1 MVNTGGH
8 RWPGGKLHAGDVP
21 GCHHDDHRDSHADGS
36 NWQKTPLE
44 NAPYVPP
51 DLRPIATR
59 GGGGG
64 GGEAGSPWS
73 GQPVACSDCHQEL
86 MTMM

>member
-21 GCHHDDHRDSHADGS
+21 GCHHDDHRDR
-36 NWQKTPLE
+36 E
-44 NAPYVPP
+44 NAPYIPP